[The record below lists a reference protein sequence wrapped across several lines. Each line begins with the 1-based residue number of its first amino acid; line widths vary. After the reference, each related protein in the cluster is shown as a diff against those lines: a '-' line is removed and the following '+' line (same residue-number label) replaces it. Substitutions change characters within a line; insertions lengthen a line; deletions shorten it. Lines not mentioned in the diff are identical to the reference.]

1 MAIRIPLN
9 RFRSKFVN
17 LNTNDGIKQV
27 YYAPDNRA
35 SIIILAQVTNT
46 TNDDRTVSIGVS
58 SNPDLVSPGSFYLVK
73 DFIIPKKDSRTVLSG
88 RLVLQGADND
98 VVLTPEVLFAEDST
112 TGAGVSGLTL
122 NLGILETINTN

>member
-9 RFRSKFVN
+9 RFRSKFIN
-17 LNTNDGIKQV
+17 LNTNDGIKQI
-27 YYAPDNRA
+27 YSAPDNRA

-46 TNDDRTVSIGVS
+46 TDGDRTVTIGVS
-58 SNPDLVSPGSFYLVK
+58 SNPDAQSPGTYFLVK
-73 DFIIPKKDSRTVLSG
+73 DFIIPRRDSRTILSG

-98 VVLTPEVLFAEDST
+98 TVLTPEVLIAQDST
-112 TGAGVSGLTL
+112 VGAGVSGLTF

>member
-17 LNTNDGIKQV
+17 LNTNNGIKNI
-27 YYAPDNRA
+27 YTAPENRA
-35 SIIILAQVTNT
+35 SIIILAQVSNT
-46 TNDDRTVSIGVS
+46 TDTDRTISVGVS
-58 SNPDLVSPGSFYLVK
+58 SNPDLASPGSYYLVK

-88 RLVLQGADND
+88 RLVMQGADND
-98 VVLTPEVLFAEDST
+98 TVLSSEVLFAQDST